1 MFIVFNDAPENK
13 PTVSCDHS
21 DHCSV
26 FSRPKLIKNFTTQG
40 CVFWAKSKIRLKNWV
55 TWIFRFQKYCPISS
69 LGKGNRRE
77 ERILKKKMTFLLYL
91 ITYNVGHSQLKCRR
105 VKSSKMSINE
115 KKTKERRK
123 TQGER
128 KASHTSALSGYNR
141 DTYLDQKNIRI
152 RHILG
157 VQGTG
162 YRMELLRS
170 FWGIM
175 IQGFVTV

>member
-1 MFIVFNDAPENK
+1 
-13 PTVSCDHS
+13 
-21 DHCSV
+21 
-26 FSRPKLIKNFTTQG
+26 
-40 CVFWAKSKIRLKNWV
+40 
-55 TWIFRFQKYCPISS
+55 
-69 LGKGNRRE
+69 
-77 ERILKKKMTFLLYL
+77 MTFLLYL

-141 DTYLDQKNIRI
+141 DTYLDQTNIGI